1 MIKNKKQKRIFILS
15 LVLLFIL
22 NITLGLNQSFSETVL
37 PDPSFEFYVY
47 DEVGIISSEV
57 ENYIIGVNKEMYEKI
72 GGQVV
77 VAVVDSLQD
86 LDINTY
92 ATSLFKKWEIGSKKY
107 DNGLLMLIVPSE
119 GQIWI
124 ETGYGLEGALPAGI
138 EKRIIE
144 RDIIPSFKNDN
155 YNEGITLGFNSIIE
169 YIEKDFDIILEK
181 QSFNGNNNNYNPV
194 QSGRNLP
201 IWPIIIFLVVFGF
214 IDIRFFRGMLI
225 SSILRA
231 FFSGRGGGGG
241 GFGGGAGGFGGGSSG
256 GGGRSG
262 GGGAGGS
269 W

>member
-1 MIKNKKQKRIFILS
+1 MIKNKKQKQIFILS
-15 LVLLFIL
+15 LVLIFIFSMSL
-22 NITLGLNQSFSETVL
+22 NLNRSFAKPNFPE
-37 PDPSFEFYVY
+37 PSFEFYVY

-92 ATSLFKKWEIGSKKY
+92 ATSLFEKWKIGGQKD

-144 RDIIPSFKNDN
+144 RDIIPSFKEDN
-155 YNEGITLGFNSIIE
+155 YNQGITLGFNSIIE
-169 YIEKDFDIILEK
+169 YIEEDYDIVLEK
-181 QSFNGNNNNYNPV
+181 QSFGGNNNNYNPV
-194 QSGRNLP
+194 QSGRELP
-201 IWPIIIFLVVFGF
+201 IWPIIIFILIFGF
-214 IDIRFFRGMLI
+214 IDIRFFRGMI
-225 SSILRA
+225 IASILRS
-231 FFSGRGGGGG
+231 FFSGRGGGGYGGGGG
-241 GFGGGAGGFGGGSSG
+241 GFGGGGSSG

>member
-15 LVLLFIL
+15 LVVIFMLSISL
-22 NITLGLNQSFSETVL
+22 NLNQSFAKPKFPE
-37 PDPSFEFYVY
+37 PSFEFYVY
-47 DEVGIISSEV
+47 DEVGIISSDV

-72 GGQVV
+72 GAQVV

-92 ATSLFKKWEIGSKKY
+92 ATSLFKEWEIGNKKY

-119 GQIWI
+119 GQLWI

-144 RDIIPSFKNDN
+144 QDIIPSFKNDN
-155 YNEGITLGFNSIIE
+155 YNEGIALGFNSIIE
-169 YIEKDFDIILEK
+169 YIEKDFDIVLDK
-181 QSFNGNNNNYNPV
+181 QAFSGNNNNYNPV
-194 QSGRNLP
+194 QSGRELP
-201 IWPIIIFLVVFGF
+201 VWPIIIFLLIFGF

-225 SSILRA
+225 ASILRA
-231 FFSGRGGGGG
+231 FLSGRGGGGG
-241 GFGGGAGGFGGGSSG
+241 GFGGGGGSSG